1 MKACENGISA
11 SSNLYSRLPRNPIG
25 RNGEKDSNGRIQKL
39 MLFLASGRCY
49 VSYTRIKTNDPS
61 VELMVN
67 SWLGVDRGR
76 DAVIG

>member
-1 MKACENGISA
+1 MA
-11 SSNLYSRLPRNPIG
+11 SVQVPTSIQGFQETLEG
-25 RNGEKDSNGRIQKL
+25 EMARNGQIQKL